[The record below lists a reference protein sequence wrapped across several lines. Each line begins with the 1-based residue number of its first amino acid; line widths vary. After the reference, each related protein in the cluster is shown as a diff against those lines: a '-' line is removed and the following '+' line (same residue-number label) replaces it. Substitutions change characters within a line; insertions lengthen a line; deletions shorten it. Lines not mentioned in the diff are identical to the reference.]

1 MMVEI
6 NKNSLHS
13 GSKYKNNRGIVA
25 IKDGVKKNNSI
36 TQDITLKKPDWF
48 KVKLPQGENFN
59 ALKNQVHRL
68 NLSTVCE
75 ESKCPNIGECWNHKT
90 ATLMLMGKICTRACR
105 FCSVDTGNPKGWLD
119 PYEPINTARTVQFM
133 NLDYVV
139 LTSVDRDDLDDG
151 GSSHIAK
158 TVIEIRSMN
167 PEITIEVLSPDFKGD
182 LFYLDAIIE
191 SGLDVYSHNIETVER
206 LTPTVRDPRAGYDQT
221 LTLLNH
227 ARKNN
232 VIVKSGMMLGLGESR
247 DEVITTMKDL
257 KTSGVSILTMGQ
269 YLSPTQNHIPVDRY
283 VAPKEFKDYERI
295 GRSIGIDE
303 VVAGP
308 LVRSSYRAERA
319 FYNYQKRQT
328 NVL

>member
-1 MMVEI
+1 MMEQI
-6 NKNSLHS
+6 NKNSTQS
-13 GSKYKNNRGIVA
+13 GSKYKNKRGIVA
-25 IKDGVKKNNSI
+25 IKDGIKKSNPI
-36 TQDITLKKPDWF
+36 DQDIALTKPDWF

-59 ALKNQVHRL
+59 ALRNQVHKL

-90 ATLMLMGKICTRACR
+90 ATLMLMGKICTRACH

-119 PYEPINTARTVQFM
+119 SYEPINTARTVQFM

-151 GSSHIAK
+151 GSAHIAK
-158 TVIEIRSMN
+158 TVIEIRKIN
-167 PEITIEVLSPDFKGD
+167 PEITIEVLSPDFKGN
-182 LFYLDAIIE
+182 LSYLDKVIE
-191 SGLDVYSHNIETVER
+191 SGLHVYSHNIETTER

-221 LTLLNH
+221 LKLLSH
-227 ARKNN
+227 ARKSN

-269 YLSPTQNHIPVDRY
+269 YLSPTQNHIPVVRY
-283 VAPKEFKDYERI
+283 VAPEEFKYFERI

-308 LVRSSYRAERA
+308 LVRSSYRAERS
-319 FYNYQKRQT
+319 FYNYQKNQK
-328 NVL
+328 NAF